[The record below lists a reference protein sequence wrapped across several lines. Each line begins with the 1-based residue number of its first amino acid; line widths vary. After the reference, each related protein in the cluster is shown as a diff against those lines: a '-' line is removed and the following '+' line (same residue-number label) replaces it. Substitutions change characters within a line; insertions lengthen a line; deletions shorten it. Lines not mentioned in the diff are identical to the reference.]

1 MSRNNSVNRRIVL
14 NSRPCGAPTAENFRL
29 EKVTVPV
36 PSAGEVLLRT
46 LYLSLAPYRQLRF
59 RCCPVAGRGR
69 RGCPDEAG

>member
-36 PSAGEVLLRT
+36 PSAGEVL
-46 LYLSLAPYRQLRF
+46 
-59 RCCPVAGRGR
+59 VGIAGGAAKCRYVVEER
-69 RGCPDEAG
+69 